1 MTRRI
6 VLVDHGG
13 RRAEANAAT
22 EAVGAALAAR
32 LGAPVAACHMEIA
45 EPLYADVLA
54 RLASDPATTEIVV
67 LPMFFVSGKHFVED
81 IEKPL
86 ADVAR
91 RRPGLKL
98 RLVPPF
104 TAQPQFLDY
113 LAALAGRGA

>member
-6 VLVDHGG
+6 VLVDHGS
-13 RRAEANAAT
+13 RRAEANAST

-32 LGAPVAACHMEIA
+32 LGAAVEACHMEIA

-54 RLASDPATTEIVV
+54 RLAADPATSEIVV
-67 LPMFFVSGKHFVED
+67 VPMFFVSGKHFVED
-81 IEKPL
+81 IEEPL
-86 ADVAR
+86 AAVAR
-91 RRPGLKL
+91 RRPELTV

-113 LAALAGRGA
+113 LAALAG